1 LIQRHLV
8 WRSGELLG
16 IGLIIIQVELMVAST
31 TILLIKPK
39 GFHGL
44 KLYQTVDMSLYRYK
58 IKSITSTIT

>member
-16 IGLIIIQVELMVAST
+16 IGLITIQVELMVAST